1 MSEKF
6 SNQTLR
12 SLEEGD
18 IIHILAF
25 EEAEVPASFMKVD
38 TVLEDCITGY
48 TSFDGGASFEYAEI
62 YEESWDLIYDISYG
76 NW

>member
-25 EEAEVPASFMKVD
+25 EEAEVPASSMVVD
-38 TVLEDCITGY
+38 TAFEDCISGY
-48 TSFDGGASFEYAEI
+48 VSFDGGVSSEYAEI
-62 YEESWDLIYDISYG
+62 YEESWDLICDISY
-76 NW
+76 NNK